1 MRVAV
6 DTQGGDHAPSALVAG
21 ALLASERYRI
31 GLTLLGHPDEIEA
44 ELARGHRPAGL
55 DIVAADRR
63 PDDASTLRAPGSA
76 AAKGAQLVRAGAA
89 DALVSAADTAVV
101 LAASLRWIGRLTGA
115 HRPAIAAAVPTP
127 DAYVLVLDVGANA
140 SCQPDHLVEFA
151 TMGRAFAAT
160 CMSVDRPRIGL
171 LNIGH
176 EESKGNELVQAA
188 HRSLTERGFPGYVGF
203 AEPYALA
210 SGDVDVLV
218 ADGFS
223 GNILVKSMET
233 ASSMFAT
240 GLRSAFAASW
250 RSRLGY
256 VLARSGVNA
265 VRAKADPGQ
274 YGGAALLGING
285 VVIAAHSGADPEAV
299 CSAVRQARDAHAGCM
314 LERMARGLGGTPET
328 RVRRSGDPF
337 ERTQG

>member
-6 DTQGGDHAPSALVAG
+6 DTQGGDHAPAALVAG

-44 ELARGHRPAGL
+44 ELARGRRPAGL
-55 DIVAADRR
+55 DIVAAGHR
-63 PDDASTLRAPGSA
+63 PDGASVLRDPGSA
-76 AAKGAQLVRAGAA
+76 VAKGAQLVRAGAA
-89 DALVSAADTAVV
+89 DALVSAADTAAV
-101 LAASLRWIGRLTGA
+101 LAVSLRWIGRLAGA
-115 HRPAIAAAVPTP
+115 RRPAIAAAVPTP

-140 SCQPDHLVEFA
+140 SCRPGHLVEFA
-151 TMGRAFAAT
+151 TMGRTFAST
-160 CMSVDRPRIGL
+160 CMSVDRPRVGL

-176 EESKGNELVQAA
+176 EEAKGNELVQSA
-188 HRSLTERGFPGYVGF
+188 HRSLTEHGFPGYVGF

-256 VLARSGVNA
+256 VLARSEVSA
-265 VRAKADPGQ
+265 VRTKADPGQ

-285 VVIAAHSGADPEAV
+285 VVIAAHGGADPEAV

-314 LERMARGLGGTPET
+314 LERMARGLDGTPET
-328 RVRRSGDPF
+328 RVRRFGDPLG
-337 ERTQG
+337 RTQG

>member
-6 DTQGGDHAPSALVAG
+6 DTQGGDRAPSALVAG
-21 ALLASERYRI
+21 ALQASERYRI
-31 GLTLLGHPDEIEA
+31 DLTLLGDADAIEG
-44 ELARGHRPAGL
+44 ELAGRRRPAGL
-55 DIVAADRR
+55 EIVATEPR
-63 PDDASTLRAPGSA
+63 PNSGSVLRSLGSA
-76 AAKGAQLVRAGAA
+76 AARGAQLVRAGEA
-89 DALVSAADTAVV
+89 DALVSAADTALV
-101 LAASLRWIGRLTGA
+101 LAASLRWIGRLAGV

-151 TMGRAFAAT
+151 MMGRAFATT
-160 CMSVDRPRIGL
+160 CMSVVRPRIGL

-176 EESKGNELVQAA
+176 EESKGNELVKVA
-188 HRSLTERGFPGYVGF
+188 HRMLTERELAGYRGF

-218 ADGFS
+218 TDGFS

-240 GLRSAFAASW
+240 GLRTAFAMSW

-256 VLARSGVNA
+256 LLARPDVGA
-265 VRAKADPGQ
+265 VRAKADPGK
-274 YGGAALLGING
+274 YGGAALLGVNG
-285 VVIAAHSGADPEAV
+285 VVIVAHGGAGADGV
-299 CSAVRQARDAHAGCM
+299 CSAVRQARDAHAGCV
-314 LERMARGLGGTPET
+314 LERMARGLAA
-328 RVRRSGDPF
+328 VSAFGDPVS
-337 ERTQG
+337 RIQG

>member
-6 DTQGGDHAPSALVAG
+6 DTQGGDHAPAALVAG
-21 ALLASERYRI
+21 ALLASERYRV

-44 ELARGHRPAGL
+44 ELARGHRPTEL
-55 DIVAADRR
+55 DIVAAGHR
-63 PDDASTLRAPGSA
+63 PDDASALRDPRSA
-76 AAKGAQLVRAGAA
+76 AAKGAQLVRSGAV
-89 DALVSAADTAVV
+89 DALVSAADTAAV
-101 LAASLRWIGRLTGA
+101 LAASLRWIGRLAGA
-115 HRPAIAAAVPTP
+115 RRPAIAAAVPTP

-140 SCQPDHLVEFA
+140 SCRPGHLVEFA
-151 TMGRAFAAT
+151 TMGRVFAST
-160 CMSVDRPRIGL
+160 CMSMDQPRIGL

-176 EESKGNELVQAA
+176 EEAKGNELVQAA
-188 HRSLTERGFPGYVGF
+188 HRLLTEHGFPGYVGF
-203 AEPYALA
+203 VEPYALA

-256 VLARSGVNA
+256 VLARSEVSA

-314 LERMARGLGGTPET
+314 LERMAQGLGATPEF
-328 RVRRSGDPF
+328 RKLRLGDPLG
-337 ERTQG
+337 RIQG